1 MPGGRFQELIGK
13 TVIFCLFLFLDI
25 WAVWAAEEIP
35 EEEILELEKIIVSA
49 KRFLEGLKGVAEN
62 VSVITD
68 EEIRSLPARDLSE
81 VLSYIPGVDIEPRSG
96 FGQPTAISIQGSSS
110 RHVRVMID
118 GIPLNTQASGQVNPT
133 KFPIEN
139 IERIEIIRGAAS
151 SVWGSALGGV
161 INMITKDAG
170 DTPVPQGSITHSIA
184 EYGTAKESFN
194 LSGKIGELRYYLFAS
209 YMDSDGLRTK
219 ADTEEIKSF
228 NKLSFSLGDLAKIT
242 SSFGYSQG
250 DVNSG
255 EFPDGSYQNTPYSN
269 KYGRIGLD
277 VNLDNGTIFDGAFKF
292 SRQDIITKY
301 FASAQDAE
309 PYDTVRSQDQYY
321 GLELKSLIH
330 LRDEDRLLLG
340 ADFDWHI
347 LKSIY
352 LTNSK
357 SVNLQ
362 APYANYTLRLNNWD
376 WVFGAR
382 FDNNSEFGNQFSPS
396 LGAVYHIPAASGTL
410 IRATV
415 SRAFNAPPLLWK
427 FNDYLLRGF
436 YHVIPNPDIKPERAW
451 VYEMGIESKLTD
463 DIRMELSLYRADVK
477 DAIAS
482 VIEGANIYMDNFEKF
497 RRQGAEL
504 KIKAKLNRQLSVAGS
519 AAFNDVENRKTG
531 KTVRSIGAARQR
543 FDIEIK
549 YKNEYGFS
557 CTLKSY
563 YHYWNQVADAK
574 PNDRKFISDLRISQE
589 IKNTRG
595 FSLELFLNIYNLTN
609 SKYWADYYFPIP
621 RRYFEGGFT
630 IKW

>member
-1 MPGGRFQELIGK
+1 MSGGKLQSLVGK
-13 TVIFCLFLFLDI
+13 AVILCLFLFLDI

-35 EEEILELEKIIVSA
+35 EEKILELEKIIVSA
-49 KRFLEGLKGVAEN
+49 KRFPEGLKGVAEN

-118 GIPLNTQASGQVNPT
+118 GIPLNTQLSGQVNPT
-133 KFPIEN
+133 NFPIEN
-139 IERIEIIRGAAS
+139 IKQIEIIKGAAS